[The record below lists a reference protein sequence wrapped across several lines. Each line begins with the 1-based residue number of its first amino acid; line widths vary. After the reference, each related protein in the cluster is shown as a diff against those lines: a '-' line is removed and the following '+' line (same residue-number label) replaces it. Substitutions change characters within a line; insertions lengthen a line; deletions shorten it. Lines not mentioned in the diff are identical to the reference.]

1 MASSA
6 SRRASCDSERFDFY
20 TISFGIR
27 NVSNINL
34 TLKEAFRVLKPGG
47 RFMCLEFSKVDN
59 EIIDFFLPKIFQT
72 YTFFR

>member
-6 SRRASCDSERFDFY
+6 SRRASCNSERFDFY

-59 EIIDFFLPKIFQT
+59 EIIDFFTKNIPNLYLF
-72 YTFFR
+72 